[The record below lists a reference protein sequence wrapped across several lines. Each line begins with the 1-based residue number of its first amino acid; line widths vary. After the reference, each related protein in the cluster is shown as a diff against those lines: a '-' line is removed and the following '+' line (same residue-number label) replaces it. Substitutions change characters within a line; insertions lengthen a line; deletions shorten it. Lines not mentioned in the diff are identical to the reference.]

1 MIWTYYFFYFKC
13 FTHIIIKQ
21 SKVKT
26 IHIIKESN
34 VKINEI
40 KLFSVFSLI
49 FIKDNYI
56 FLQMRGL
63 PNPELISINRAW
75 NRRLI
80 SLTWNRI
87 SSFLYWVF
95 IINRSLFF
103 QIKYL
108 SIKTLVFLKPYGRIK
123 LYLGFTKNHSTVNC

>member
-21 SKVKT
+21 SKVKI
-26 IHIIKESN
+26 IHIIKESS

-49 FIKDNYI
+49 SIKDNYI
-56 FLQMRGL
+56 FLQMAGL
-63 PNPELISINRAW
+63 PNPVLVSINRAW
-75 NRRLI
+75 NQCLI
-80 SLTWNRI
+80 STWNRI